1 MKQFIDKVALITGA
15 SSGIGR
21 ATAIAFAREGAKV
34 VVASRRQKEG
44 EETAKLITDMG
55 GEAVFVQTDV
65 SKVEQVKALV
75 DKTVQLYDHLDIAFN
90 NAGVEGPIKTLI
102 EQTEEDFDD
111 IININLKGMWSSLKY
126 EIMQM
131 LKQGNGGTI
140 VNTSSISGLVG
151 MPASSIYAASKH
163 GVLGI
168 TKSAA
173 LEYGEN
179 GIRINAVSPGAID
192 TAMLDR
198 FLKSNPYLGNPEEAK
213 EQFKT
218 KHPLRKIGKPEEV
231 AETVL
236 WLCSDNASFI
246 TGESIAIDGGYT
258 VQ

>member
-1 MKQFIDKVALITGA
+1 MKQFQDKVVLITGG

-21 ATAIAFAREGAKV
+21 ATAVAFGREGAKV
-34 VVASRRQKEG
+34 VVASRRKKEG
-44 EETAKLITDMG
+44 EETVQLIKEIG
-55 GEAVFVQTDV
+55 SEGFFLQTDV
-65 SKVEQVKALV
+65 ASCEQVKALI
-75 DKTVQLYDHLDIAFN
+75 DKTVAVYDRLDIAFN
-90 NAGVEGPIKTLI
+90 NAGVEGPIKTLV

-111 IININLKGMWSSLKY
+111 IININLKGMWVSMKY
-126 EIMQM
+126 EILQM
-131 LKQGNGGTI
+131 LKQGGGTI

-173 LEYGEN
+173 LEYGEY

-192 TAMLDR
+192 TPMLHR
-198 FLKSNPYLGNPEEAK
+198 FLNSNPYLGSPEEAQ
-213 EQFKT
+213 EQFKI
-218 KHPLRKIGKPEEV
+218 KHPLRRIGTPEEV
-231 AETVL
+231 AKAVL
-236 WLCSDNASFI
+236 WLCSDGASFI